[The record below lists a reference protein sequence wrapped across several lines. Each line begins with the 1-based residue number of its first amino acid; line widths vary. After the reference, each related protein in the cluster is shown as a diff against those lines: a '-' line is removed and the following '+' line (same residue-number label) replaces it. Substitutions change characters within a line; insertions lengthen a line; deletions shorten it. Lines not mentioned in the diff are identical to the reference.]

1 MTFYEDEFDG
11 EETVAGPA
19 PGENPFMVL
28 KVELGSYDAN
38 KIVQSLAA
46 EMADHVMR
54 AHREDIQKMARE
66 LVGDRVRAELDK
78 AIAPIIEDALG
89 QPLVPTDPF
98 GKPKGKPMT
107 AREIIAR
114 GAEEYLNTKVDS
126 NGKPTADGFYTAKQ
140 YTRLNRMLGEVI
152 DRNLEKEMSGAV
164 KSIKSQVQDE
174 MRKAAAAWLA
184 QFQKATTETLLK

>member
-1 MTFYEDEFDG
+1 MTYYEDELDG

-19 PGENPFMVL
+19 PGEKPFMVL

-66 LVGDRVRAELDK
+66 LVGERVRVELDK
-78 AIAPIIEDALG
+78 AIAPVIEDALG

-98 GKPKGKPMT
+98 GKPKGEPTT

-114 GAEEYLNTKVDS
+114 GAEEYLHTKVDHR
-126 NGKPTADGFYTAKQ
+126 GKPSNDAYHTA
-140 YTRLNRMLGEVI
+140 TRASQLFGEVV
-152 DRNLEKEMSGAV
+152 DRKFSAEL
-164 KSIKSQVQDE
+164 KSSAKDLQRQVQDE

-184 QFQKATTETLLK
+184 QFQKSAAETVLK